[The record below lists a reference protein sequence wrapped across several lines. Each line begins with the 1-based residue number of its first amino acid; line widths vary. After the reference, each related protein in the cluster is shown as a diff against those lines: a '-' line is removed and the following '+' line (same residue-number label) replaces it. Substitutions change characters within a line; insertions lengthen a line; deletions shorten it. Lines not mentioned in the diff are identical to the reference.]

1 MKIISKILSVF
12 LLVAVFYSC
21 DNEDDGNPPPPVQE
35 LNIVEIASDNA
46 NLSILVDAL
55 QEADGDL
62 VNVLSGNG
70 PFTVLA
76 PTDAA
81 FDAFFSAHDTYNN
94 ISDVPADVLAELLLN
109 HVISEEITSAD
120 LNTAVSGYRSTNAT
134 GAGNN
139 NISIYFNTAEG
150 VRFNNVATVTDPDVT
165 ASNGV
170 IHIVDAVIDLPN
182 LVDHAVAN
190 PNLSDLVANLTADGN
205 TVFTDLLSTPGD
217 YTVFA
222 PNNTAFS
229 GFTNPNENDINN
241 VLSNHVILGAT
252 AVSSGLTDGYVNTAA
267 LYNGND
273 GEYLSL
279 YVDTSDGVV
288 LNGTV
293 VVSTADV
300 IATNGV
306 IHVVDEVIDI
316 PTVVTFAVA
325 DPNLSSLE
333 AALTRDDQ
341 PDFVAILSA
350 SNEGGDNPF
359 TIFAPDNAAFQA
371 LLDTD
376 NAWETLNDIDA
387 GLLTSVLEHHVIT
400 AQNVRAGALTDGAV
414 ATLEGDDITITLPG
428 NEGNPASITD
438 GSGNSDIDV
447 IAVDVQAGN
456 GVIHVIESVL
466 LPDTGNN

>member
-1 MKIISKILSVF
+1 
-12 LLVAVFYSC
+12 
-21 DNEDDGNPPPPVQE
+21 
-35 LNIVEIASDNA
+35 
-46 NLSILVDAL
+46 
-55 QEADGDL
+55 
-62 VNVLSGNG
+62 
-70 PFTVLA
+70 

-81 FDAFFSAHDTYNN
+81 FDAFFNEHDTYNS
-94 ISDVPADVLAELLLN
+94 IDDVPTDVLAELLLN
-109 HVISEEITSAD
+109 HVISEELTAAD
-120 LNTAVSGYRSTNAT
+120 LTAAVSGYRSTNAT
-134 GAGNN
+134 GAGDNAM
-139 NISIYFNTAEG
+139 SIYFDASGG
-150 VRFNNVATVTDPDVT
+150 VLFNNVATVTTPDVT

-170 IHIVDAVIDLPN
+170 IHIVDAVIDLPD

-190 PNLSDLVANLTADGN
+190 PNLSDLVAALTEGGN

-222 PNNTAFS
+222 PNNTAFT
-229 GFTNPNENDINN
+229 GFTNPNNNDINDI
-241 VLSNHVILGAT
+241 LSNHVILGAT
-252 AVSSGLTDGYVNTAA
+252 AVSGGLTDGYVNTAA
-267 LYNGND
+267 LYNNND

-279 YVDTSDGVV
+279 YVDTSDGVT

-293 VVSTADV
+293 TVSTADV

-325 DPNLSSLE
+325 DPNLSSL
-333 AALTRDDQ
+333 ATALTREDQ
-341 PDFVAILSA
+341 PDFVATLSA
-350 SNEGGDNPF
+350 SNGGGNDPF

-376 NAWETLNDIDA
+376 NAWETLNDIETN
-387 GLLTSVLEHHVIT
+387 LLTSVLEHHVIS

-414 ATLEGDDITITLPG
+414 VATLEGDNITITLPG
-428 NEGNPASITD
+428 NDGNPASITD
-438 GSGNSDIDV
+438 GTGNSDIDI

-466 LPDTGNN
+466 LPDTGN